1 MERKTGKINA
11 KIPGNK
17 KGEVIMM
24 TPLEWMMS
32 GDTGISSQTIM
43 CVMTGT
49 KNRGHFGADIP
60 YDPSDFGRC
69 YRLLKHFPQWRS
81 RMQQVADKYPAWQPL
96 VDNWDELTALYE
108 KEIKNKSGRAPKL
121 YEMMRKLRGR

>member
-1 MERKTGKINA
+1 
-11 KIPGNK
+11 
-17 KGEVIMM
+17 M

-32 GDTGISSQTIM
+32 GDTGISSKTIM

-49 KNRGHFGADIP
+49 KIRDRFGADFP

-69 YRLLKHFPQWRS
+69 YRLLKHFPGWKDRLQE
-81 RMQQVADKYPAWQPL
+81 VANKYQAWQPL